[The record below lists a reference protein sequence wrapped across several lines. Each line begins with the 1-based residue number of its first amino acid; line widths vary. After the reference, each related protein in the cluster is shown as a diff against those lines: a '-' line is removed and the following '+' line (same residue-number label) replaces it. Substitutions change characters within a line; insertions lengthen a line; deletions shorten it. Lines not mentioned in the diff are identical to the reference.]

1 MSITLKRPMF
11 RKGGE
16 VMEGIMTGI
25 KPRKMFALG
34 TEDQTIVDNVRRKM
48 NLIDVVAGGGSSIS
62 DPLTQ
67 FLLQTGQNLIGGESA
82 GGTKLQEI
90 VGATK
95 KPLASAIKAQQL
107 KDAQNRKLATTLI
120 SKTGAGNFDKA
131 FREYGQYMTNPKTGK
146 AYTKEE
152 FRPVYGATQI
162 YRKGMSP
169 EERSMKEEESRKEVL
184 SKKKNILQQQEYTN
198 VEMQNI
204 SNAEKKIFSD
214 GALLKSMGS
223 DNPYVPNDEYEKGQ
237 TIEVDE
243 KDGRKTER
251 QVFIP
256 NDPSDF
262 TINRRYFLFNEVSK
276 GDTSSGGIFVVFD
289 GNRLIED
296 TTVSF

>member
-34 TEDQTIVDNVRRKM
+34 TDDQTIVDDVRRRM
-48 NLIDVVAGGGSSIS
+48 NLIDIVAGGGSPIS

-131 FREYGQYMTNPKTGK
+131 FKEYGQYMRNPDTGK
-146 AYTKEE
+146 RYTKEE
-152 FRPVYGATQI
+152 FRPVYGSTQI
-162 YRKGMSP
+162 YRKKMSP
-169 EERSMKEEESRKEVL
+169 EDRAEKRSETRRETL
-184 SKKKNILQQQEYTN
+184 AKKKNILQQQEYNTLQIN
-198 VEMQNI
+198 RINK
-204 SNAEKKIFSD
+204 AEEKILRNENLYSIMD
-214 GALLKSMGS
+214 IN
-223 DNPYVPNDEYEKGQ
+223 NPYVSSEDYEVGAPLKVKNPEG
-237 TIEVDE
+237 
-243 KDGRKTER
+243 KTEELK
-251 QVFIP
+251 VFVPQDKEDFFP
-256 NDPSDF
+256 NKVYYLFDNDVF
-262 TINRRYFLFNEVSK
+262 VRYDEQN
-276 GDTSSGGIFVVFD
+276 
-289 GNRLIED
+289 NRLVELPN
-296 TTVSF
+296 V

>member
-48 NLIDVVAGGGSSIS
+48 NLIDVVAGGGSPVS

-107 KDAQNRKLATTLI
+107 KDAQNRKLATQLI
-120 SKTGAGNFDKA
+120 SKTGAGDFDKA

-146 AYTKEE
+146 PYTKAE
-152 FRPVYGATQI
+152 FRPVYGSTQI
-162 YRKGMSP
+162 FRKGMSP
-169 EERSMKEEESRKEVL
+169 EERAEKASQTRRETL
-184 SKKKNILQQQEYTN
+184 AKKKDIFQQQEYNTLQIN
-198 VEMQNI
+198 RIDKAQ
-204 SNAEKKIFSD
+204 EKI
-214 GALLKSMGS
+214 LRNENLYNSM
-223 DNPYVPNDEYEKGQ
+223 DINNPYVSSEDYEAGASLKVKNPEGKIEELRVFVPDDKEDYLPSKVYYLFDND
-237 TIEVDE
+237 
-243 KDGRKTER
+243 
-251 QVFIP
+251 VFV
-256 NDPSDF
+256 
-262 TINRRYFLFNEVSK
+262 RYDAQN
-276 GDTSSGGIFVVFD
+276 
-289 GNRLIED
+289 NRLVELPN
-296 TTVSF
+296 V

>member
-1 MSITLKRPMF
+1 MSVTLKRPMF

-25 KPRKMFALG
+25 KPRKMFSLG
-34 TEDQTIVDNVRRKM
+34 TEDQTIVDDVRRRM
-48 NLIDVVAGGGSSIS
+48 NLIDVVAGGGSAIT

-131 FREYGQYMTNPKTGK
+131 FREYGQYMINPKTGK

-152 FRPVYGATQI
+152 FCPVYGSTQI

-169 EERSMKEEESRKEVL
+169 AERAEKRSETRRETL
-184 SKKKNILQQQEYTN
+184 AKKKNIFQQQEYNTLQIN
-198 VEMQNI
+198 RIDKAQEKILKNENLYNI
-204 SNAEKKIFSD
+204 MDIN
-214 GALLKSMGS
+214 
-223 DNPYVPNDEYEKGQ
+223 NPYISSEDYKVGASLKVKNPEGKTEELKVFVPDDKEDFFPNKVYYLFDNDVFVRY
-237 TIEVDE
+237 DE
-243 KDGRKTER
+243 K
-251 QVFIP
+251 
-256 NDPSDF
+256 N
-262 TINRRYFLFNEVSK
+262 
-276 GDTSSGGIFVVFD
+276 
-289 GNRLIED
+289 NRLVELPG
-296 TTVSF
+296 V